1 MYKKNFYL
9 FQKKKMI
16 LTEENDKFINDFKN
30 KVNLE
35 EISSLTE
42 NELFK
47 NFVKE
52 NGTLFQIN
60 NHFFS
65 SNIKEFEDCLRNIEL
80 IHLGQYKYVFCN
92 FNYNELTN
100 FFKESKFINETE
112 KFIPKTPILLYDST
126 SKILKKYLTNISNEN
141 IPFNELYDDIV
152 SLLFYFKIPII
163 NDRWIEDID
172 GQKQFKKYKI
182 KLDKKKSNK
191 SDKKKSNGDSNSII
205 IDESYSKKK
214 NSNLNIMIQKI
225 IAILVDLINIIKNK
239 L

>member
-1 MYKKNFYL
+1 
-9 FQKKKMI
+9 MI
-16 LTEENDKFINDFKN
+16 LTEENDKFLNDFKN

-42 NELFK
+42 SELYI
-47 NFVKE
+47 NFTKK
-52 NGTLFQIN
+52 NGTLFKIIKKYL
-60 NHFFS
+60 S
-65 SNIKEFEDCLRNIEL
+65 SNIKNFENFLKNIES
-80 IHLGQYKYVFCN
+80 IHLGQYQYDFFQK
-92 FNYNELTN
+92 FNYNELTDL
-100 FFKESKFINETE
+100 FKESKSINDKER
-112 KFIPKTPILLYDST
+112 FIPKTPILLYDST

-172 GQKQFKKYKI
+172 GQKQFKKYIK
-182 KLDKKKSNK
+182 KLDEKKSNK
-191 SDKKKSNGDSNSII
+191 SDKKKSNEDSNSII
-205 IDESYSKKK
+205 IDESDSNKKIWEVLEAEE
-214 NSNLNIMIQKI
+214 NSNLNIMLKKI